1 MQEINKKINSLAE
14 EISKD
19 TILTEVIN
27 PRELREFLVTGM
39 SDLLN
44 RAILAERDIYLKDNK
59 QDSANGYSPERA
71 ITLATAP
78 VRVNKLIKNNLNFVQ
93 TTDSGFEEIDSKGT
107 LLRNKDF
114 IEITIDFPTK
124 EKYILRDSI
133 IEIYDYEFNQSQ
145 IIEITDDNS
154 FLFDILTNGIEA
166 DEINNMNDN
175 SFTVLKNDNQFFI
188 NILSERSFSI
198 SYNDNMDY
206 KNLIVFEVL

>member
-1 MQEINKKINSLAE
+1 MYKLVLFVLLSIDLYSEDS
-14 EISKD
+14 ISS
-19 TILTEVIN
+19 I
-27 PRELREFLVTGM
+27 
-39 SDLLN
+39 
-44 RAILAERDIYLKDNK
+44 
-59 QDSANGYSPERA
+59 
-71 ITLATAP
+71 
-78 VRVNKLIKNNLNFVQ
+78 NKLIKNNLNFVQ

-188 NILSERSFSI
+188 NIISDSSFSI

-206 KNLIVFEVL
+206 KNRIVFEVL